1 MGFRVGGL
9 VVGALVVGE
18 LVVGGGVFYS
28 AALQLVTPTQQ

>member
-18 LVVGGGVFYS
+18 LVVGGGVFHS